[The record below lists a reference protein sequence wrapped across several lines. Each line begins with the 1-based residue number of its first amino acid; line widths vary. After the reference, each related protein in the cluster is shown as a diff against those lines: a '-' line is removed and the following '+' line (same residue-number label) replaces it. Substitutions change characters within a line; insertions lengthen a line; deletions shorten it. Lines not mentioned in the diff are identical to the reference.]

1 MKMMKKTLLHIL
13 MLSGLVVAASGCE
26 GFLDKTPEDKYTGGV
41 IWGNQN
47 ALEYNVYNFYAY
59 LKYATEIND
68 PAGFTDAYSDL
79 VKSSSWNQYNHSFN
93 QVLLQSAIFSKETGA
108 GPFECWTTNYTR
120 IKRCNEFL
128 IESPKHYSEYGE
140 QWLKIREGE
149 VRFFRALNYFQLIR
163 LYGGVVLRTDEGG
176 LDQGYIEEGNPK
188 DANNKARSIEAES
201 WDLVLSDLTF
211 AAEHLPK
218 VWDATQSGR
227 ITKAGA
233 YGYLSRAALWA
244 GKWQLCIDAADSC
257 AKYGGALASDYATV
271 FSTQG
276 SSENLITV
284 SFSNAGQ
291 SGLTHRHD
299 QFFRPIGDG
308 AAHGNAT
315 LYSAFG
321 PTAEMVD
328 EYEMADGSAFDWSV
342 NGSDPYT
349 GREPRFY
356 ATVLYNGAS
365 WEGRTIQT
373 YAGGTDARQ
382 DFKRTS
388 AVQSTT
394 TGYYF
399 RKFLTENQQG
409 WEKNGSS
416 HFGIFLR
423 YAEVVL
429 NKAEA
434 LAQNGDLA
442 GATDELNRIRTRV
455 GLPER
460 AVAASLDEF
469 MEYLRHERIVELAG
483 EGFRYWDLRRWR
495 LAESV
500 INGQVAHG
508 VDVTLNDDGTFSY
521 TRIDVDNESE
531 GTRVFPERYYL
542 FAIPIAEETNNK
554 LFGENNPG
562 W

>member
-1 MKMMKKTLLHIL
+1 MKNRFIHIVI
-13 MLSGLVVAASGCE
+13 LSILSLSAVGCS
-26 GFLDKTPEDKYTGGV
+26 GFLDKIPEDKFTGDV
-41 IWGNQN
+41 IWGSEN

-68 PAGFTDAYSDL
+68 AANFTDAYSDL

-108 GPFECWTTNYTR
+108 GPFECWSTNYTR

-140 QWLKIREGE
+140 DWLKIREAE

-176 LDQGYIEEGNPK
+176 LDQGYIEEGNSN
-188 DANNKARSIEAES
+188 DANNKARSSEEES
-201 WDLVLSDLTF
+201 WKLVLSDLKF
-211 AAEHLPK
+211 AAQYLPSS
-218 VWDATQSGR
+218 WEATQSGR

-244 GKWQLCIDAADSC
+244 GEWQVAIDAADSC
-257 AKYGGALASDYATV
+257 SKYGGALAKNYSNI
-271 FSTQG
+271 FSEQG
-276 SSENLITV
+276 NAENLITV
-284 SFSNAGQ
+284 TYSSSGQ

-308 AAHGNAT
+308 PFHNNAT
-315 LYSAFG
+315 LYCAFG
-321 PTAEMVD
+321 PTSEMVD
-328 EYEMADGSAFDWSV
+328 EYEMADGSKFDWAV
-342 NGSDPYT
+342 NGEDPYV

-356 ATVLYNGAS
+356 ATVLYNDAL
-365 WEGRTIQT
+365 WEGRHIQT

-382 DFKRTS
+382 NFKRTS

-394 TGYYF
+394 TGYF
-399 RKFLTENQQG
+399 FKKFLTENQQG

-423 YAEVVL
+423 YAEVLL
-429 NKAEA
+429 NKSEA
-434 LAQNGDLA
+434 LAQSGDLA
-442 GATDELNRIRTRV
+442 NATIELNKVRGRV
-455 GLPER
+455 GLPGR
-460 AVAASLDEF
+460 AVASSLEEF
-469 MEYLRHERIVELAG
+469 MGYIRHERIVELAG
-483 EGFRYWDLRRWR
+483 EGFRYWDLRRWKM
-495 LAESV
+495 AEEV
-500 INGQVAHG
+500 INGKVVHG
-508 VDVTLNDDGTFSY
+508 VDVTKNADGTFSY
-521 TRIDVDNESE
+521 SQIDVDNEAE
-531 GTRVFPERYYL
+531 GTRVFPERYYY

-554 LFGENNPG
+554 EFGENNPG